1 MEMPDKKISLKF
13 FLLLLFNKV
22 LKVSSTEH
30 HLSVHGKKT
39 CKYSEVIEVSEDIFV
54 EEGDGAEISS
64 EEKSK
69 D

>member
-1 MEMPDKKISLKF
+1 M
-13 FLLLLFNKV
+13 